1 MSTYASL
8 HCHIVFSTKNRKPM
22 IDPTWEDRMHEY
34 LGGTLAGL
42 GAYPQGI
49 GGVEDHVHLLVGFK
63 PTHRIADLMREL
75 KKVSSKW
82 VHQEFGAERFAW
94 QEGYGVFSVSAT
106 ARKDVQKYIAS
117 QHEHH
122 HKQSFRDELIFML
135 ERAGVE
141 YDPQYLE

>member
-22 IDPTWEDRMHEY
+22 IAPNWEVRMHEY

-42 GAYPQGI
+42 GAFPQGI
-49 GGVEDHVHLLVGFK
+49 GGVEDHVHLLVGFR
-63 PTHRIADLMREL
+63 PIHRIADLMREL
-75 KKVSSKW
+75 KKESSKW
-82 VHQEFGAERFAW
+82 VHQEFGVEAFAW
-94 QEGYGVFSVSAT
+94 QEGYGAFSVSAT

-117 QHEHH
+117 QREHH
-122 HKQSFRDELIFML
+122 RKQSFRDELIFML

-141 YDPQYLE
+141 YDPQFLE